1 MPESEYDWLENII
14 GRTRQDLLRNELSR
28 VKGRLRTVLSQQ
40 PHFRPALEL
49 IGEVYYRYGDYRN
62 AVYYWGQAGYWNEQ
76 MEKACE
82 RVFKTVEKALASGNL
97 RTARY
102 CLYAFAGAHPPPK
115 LAERLRLLQA
125 AYYKLG
131 LKKEK
136 LTGLAFAPI
145 VGGCLLLGIGMISAL
160 LDQRSES
167 FEWLA
172 VTAVATTIIVGLIN
186 LGSYVRATVSF
197 RKSLSAARRKRSQR

>member
-1 MPESEYDWLENII
+1 MPESEYDWLETII
-14 GRTRQDLLRNELSR
+14 ARARQDLLRNELSR
-28 VKGRLRTVLSQQ
+28 VKGRLRTVLGQQ

-49 IGEVYYRYGDYRN
+49 MGEVYYRYGDYRN

-102 CLYAFAGAHPPPK
+102 CLYAFAGGHPPPEI
-115 LAERLRLLQA
+115 AERLRLLQA

-136 LTGLAFAPI
+136 LTGLACVPV
-145 VGGCLLLGIGMISAL
+145 VGGCLLLGIGITCAL
-160 LDQRSES
+160 LNGVSTS
-167 FEWLA
+167 FGWLSIIA
-172 VTAVATTIIVGLIN
+172 IVTIIIVGLVN
-186 LGSYVRATVSF
+186 FGAYMHAALSF
-197 RKSLSAARRKRSQR
+197 RRTLQEATRSKS

>member
-1 MPESEYDWLENII
+1 MPESEYYWLETII
-14 GRTRQDLLRNELSR
+14 ARARQDLLRNELSR
-28 VKGRLRTVLSQQ
+28 AKGRLRTVLSQQ

-49 IGEVYYRYGDYRN
+49 MGRVYFQYGDYRN
-62 AVYYWGQAGYWNEQ
+62 AVYYWGQADYWNEQ

-82 RVFKTVEKALASGNL
+82 RVFKTVEKALTSGNL

-102 CLYAFAGAHPPPK
+102 CLYAFAGTHPPPEV
-115 LAERLRLLQA
+115 AERLRLFQA

-131 LKKEK
+131 LKRVK

-160 LDQRSES
+160 LDEWSEC

-172 VTAVATTIIVGLIN
+172 ITAIATTIIVGLIN
-186 LGSYVRATVSF
+186 FGSYVRATLSF
-197 RKSLSAARRKRSQR
+197 RSSLSAVRRKRS